1 MAEGGTH
8 CVMSGVVT
16 ECFIRTGRETIW
28 LSCTAVVSAALR
40 RDWSMGSPQGPR
52 VTCFRS

>member
-1 MAEGGTH
+1 
-8 CVMSGVVT
+8 MSGVVT